1 MTKGKIIGYIGIVL
15 IIIISVFLGT
25 KYYLYTKKSEVDK
38 KPTTE
43 ITKYSNLLCN
53 KMTTSDNYSKNNV
66 ITMAFDKNNLVW
78 IRDLSIYYYYNN
90 KAYTTAKNKLNTTE
104 SDIYISSYDDTL
116 VITTRQEGEL
126 SDIQNS
132 DWSIETDTYTYDN
145 LIKYYQDKEYTC
157 ELNN

>member
-25 KYYLYTKKSEVDK
+25 KYYLYTKNSEVDK

-90 KAYTTAKNKLNTTE
+90 EAYTTAKNELNTTE